1 MVTRAKKRAGP
12 PSVASGATD
21 RGTRVYEQLRELIVW
36 GRIAP
41 GTRIIEAEVATRLGV
56 SRTPVRAALQRLQ
69 QEGYVVAAGKSQQS
83 RLSVAPLTQD
93 DARELFE
100 VVAEVE
106 GLAARRAAE
115 QPEEVRR
122 DLVARLDGINANLE
136 RAATASDPDG
146 RAIFDLDQ
154 AFHRTYVEVGGGPRI
169 LALHD
174 AVKPQSERYIRLY
187 VSALVDEIGTSVREH
202 DVIIRAIEAGE
213 PEFTQTAVRRNWRN
227 AADRM
232 AKVIEH
238 LGERG
243 AW

>member
-1 MVTRAKKRAGP
+1 MPTKAKKRAGP
-12 PSVASGATD
+12 PSLAEGATD
-21 RGTRVYEQLRELIVW
+21 RGTRVYEQLRELIVR

-41 GTRIIEAEVATRLGV
+41 GTRIIEAEVAVRLGV

-83 RLSVAPLTQD
+83 RLSVAPLTLD

-100 VVAEVE
+100 IVAEVE

-115 QPEEVRR
+115 MPLEARQE
-122 DLVARLDGINANLE
+122 LVARLDEINAELD
-136 RAATASDPDG
+136 RAANGPAPDG
-146 RAIFDLDQ
+146 RTIFDLDQ
-154 AFHRTYVEVGGGPRI
+154 AFHRAYVEAGGGPRI

-187 VSALVDEIGTSVREH
+187 VSALVDEIGKSVLEH
-202 DVIIRAIEAGE
+202 DVTIRAIEAGE

-227 AADRM
+227 AAERM
-232 AKVIEH
+232 GAVIEH

>member
-1 MVTRAKKRAGP
+1 MVTKARKKAGP
-12 PSVASGATD
+12 PSLAEGATD

-41 GTRIIEAEVATRLGV
+41 GTRIIEAEVAVRLGV

-100 VVAEVE
+100 IVAEVE

-115 QPEEVRR
+115 MPVDARR
-122 DLVARLDGINANLE
+122 ELVGKLDEINDRLD
-136 RAATASDPDG
+136 RAANEPAPDG
-146 RAIFDLDQ
+146 RTIFDLDQ
-154 AFHRTYVEVGGGPRI
+154 AFHRTCVEAGGGPRI
-169 LALHD
+169 LAIHD

-202 DVIIRAIEAGE
+202 DVTIRAIEAGE
-213 PEFTQTAVRRNWRN
+213 PEFTQAAVRRNWRN
-227 AADRM
+227 AAERM
-232 AKVIEH
+232 GKVIAH

>member
-1 MVTRAKKRAGP
+1 MATRARKRAGP
-12 PSVASGATD
+12 PSVETIAID

-41 GTRIIEAEVATRLGV
+41 GTRIIEAEVATRLAV

-100 VVAEVE
+100 IVAEVE

-115 QPEEVRR
+115 QPESARLE
-122 DLVARLDGINANLE
+122 LVARLDGINAELD
-136 RAATASDPDG
+136 RAASAAEPDG
-146 RAIFDLDQ
+146 RSIFDLDQ
-154 AFHRTYVEVGGGPRI
+154 AFHRTYVEVGGGPRL

-202 DVIIRAIEAGE
+202 DVIIRAIESGE

-232 AKVIEH
+232 GKVIEH

>member
-12 PSVASGATD
+12 PSLASGATD

-115 QPEEVRR
+115 QPEAVRR
-122 DLVARLDGINANLE
+122 DLVARLDEINADLDRSAN
-136 RAATASDPDG
+136 APDPDG

-154 AFHRTYVEVGGGPRI
+154 SFHRTYVEVGGGPRL

-232 AKVIEH
+232 SKVIEH